1 VTRTPLRF
9 EQIGWYLRPGWS
21 GWLAGAV
28 LLIAMLA
35 GCSTKPEKT
44 VSASVV
50 EAMSAPAGENFTR
63 AVAPIEFQ
71 FPRDHGPHPEY
82 RTEWWYY
89 TGNLTDTEGTEYGY
103 QLTFFR
109 TALTPDMP
117 SRASDLAS
125 NQVYMAHF
133 ALTDGGRQEHESF
146 ERFSRGAAGLA
157 GAQGEPLF
165 KAWLEDWSATEVAP
179 GVVRLQAVTDGQ
191 QGRVAIDL
199 TLGETRPPV
208 LQGERGLHQKSP
220 EPGNASYYYS
230 LTGLASSGTITSAG
244 RTIQVS
250 GVSWMDHEF
259 GTSALTTN
267 ATGWDWFSLQ
277 LDNGA
282 ALMLYIIRTTDGS
295 RPDVKGSL
303 AWPDGT
309 QQPVTGEDFTV
320 TATGQW
326 TSPRTGVTYPSGWQ
340 VTLPAQNVTLNV
352 MPLIPDQ
359 EMDVSFVYWEGAVDV
374 IGTWGSNQVAGRGY
388 VELTGYG
395 EQGNEYQ
402 R

>member
-1 VTRTPLRF
+1 MTQTTIRF
-9 EQIGWYLRPGWS
+9 GQIYRRRRLS
-21 GWLAGAV
+21 WLAIAAA
-28 LLIAMLA
+28 LLVTLA
-35 GCSTKPEKT
+35 GCTTQPEKT

-50 EAMSAPAGENFTR
+50 EAMSAPAGDNFAR
-63 AVAPIEFQ
+63 AYAPREFS
-71 FPRDHGPHPEY
+71 FPRDHGPHPDY

-109 TALTPDMP
+109 TALTPEMP
-117 SRASDLAS
+117 ARTSDLAS

-165 KAWLEDWSATEVAP
+165 TAWLEDWSATEVEP
-179 GVVRLQAVTDGQ
+179 DVVRLQASTDGQ
-191 QGRVAIDL
+191 QGQVAIDL
-199 TLGETRPPV
+199 TLHETRPPV
-208 LQGERGLHQKSP
+208 LQGDHGLHQKGP
-220 EPGNASYYYS
+220 ERGNASYYYS
-230 LTGLASSGTITSAG
+230 LTGLESSGVITSAG
-244 RTIQVS
+244 RAIPVS

-282 ALMLYIIRTTDGS
+282 VLMLYIIRTTDGS

-309 QQPVTGEDFTV
+309 QQSVTGDDFTV
-320 TATGQW
+320 TATDQW
-326 TSPRTGVTYPSGWQ
+326 KSPRTGITYPSGWQ
-340 VTLPAQNVTLNV
+340 ITLPAENVTLNV
-352 MPLIPDQ
+352 KPLIPDQ
-359 EMDVSFVYWEGAVDV
+359 EMDVSFVYWEGAIDV
-374 IGTWGSNQVAGRGY
+374 TGTWGSDPVAGRGY
-388 VELTGYG
+388 VELTGYS
-395 EQGNEYQ
+395 EQGSNYQ

>member
-1 VTRTPLRF
+1 MTQTTIRLGQIYRHLRL
-9 EQIGWYLRPGWS
+9 GL
-21 GWLAGAV
+21 LATAAMLFV
-28 LLIAMLA
+28 LLA
-35 GCSTKPEKT
+35 GCSAQPEKT

-50 EAMSAPAGENFTR
+50 EAMSAPAGDNFAR
-63 AVAPIEFQ
+63 AYEPIEFS

-89 TGNLTDTEGTEYGY
+89 TGNLTGTEGSAYGY

-109 TALTPDMP
+109 TALAPDMP
-117 SRASDLAS
+117 PRASDLAS

-165 KAWLEDWSATEVAP
+165 EAWLEDWSATEVKP
-179 GVVRLQAVTDGQ
+179 GVVRLQAATDGQ
-191 QGRVAIDL
+191 QGPVAIDL
-199 TLGETRPPV
+199 TLRETRPPV
-208 LQGERGLHQKSP
+208 LQGDRGLHQKGP

-230 LTGLASSGTITSAG
+230 LPGLESSGVVTSAG
-244 RTIQVS
+244 RTIPVS

-282 ALMLYIIRTTDGS
+282 ALMLYIIRTTDSS

-309 QQPVTGEDFTV
+309 QQPVTGEDFAV

-326 TSPRTGVTYPSGWQ
+326 TSPRTGITYPSGWQ
-340 VTLPAQNVTLNV
+340 VDLPAQDATLNV
-352 MPLIPDQ
+352 KPLLPDQ
-359 EMDVSFVYWEGAVDV
+359 EMAVSFVYWEGAVDV
-374 IGTWGSNQVAGRGY
+374 TGTWGSSPVRGQGY

>member
-1 VTRTPLRF
+1 MTQTTIRL
-9 EQIGWYLRPGWS
+9 EQIYRHLRLGL
-21 GWLAGAV
+21 LAAAAMLFV
-28 LLIAMLA
+28 LLA
-35 GCSTKPEKT
+35 GCSAQPEKT

-50 EAMSAPAGENFTR
+50 EAMSAPAGDNFAR
-63 AVAPIEFQ
+63 AYAPIEFS

-89 TGNLTDTEGTEYGY
+89 TGNLTGTEGSAYGY

-109 TALTPDMP
+109 TALAPDMP
-117 SRASDLAS
+117 PRASDLAS

-165 KAWLEDWSATEVAP
+165 EAWLEDWSATEVEP
-179 GVVRLQAVTDGQ
+179 GVVRLQAATEGQ
-191 QGRVAIDL
+191 QGPVAIDL
-199 TLGETRPPV
+199 TLRETRPPV
-208 LQGERGLHQKSP
+208 LQGDRGLHQKGP

-230 LTGLASSGTITSAG
+230 LPGLDSSGVVTSAS
-244 RTIQVS
+244 RTIPVS

-282 ALMLYIIRTTDGS
+282 ALMLYIIRTTDSS

-326 TSPRTGVTYPSGWQ
+326 TSPRTGITYPSGWQ
-340 VTLPAQNVTLNV
+340 VDLPAQDATLNV
-352 MPLIPDQ
+352 KPLLPDQ

-374 IGTWGSNQVAGRGY
+374 TGTWGSSPVRGQGY
-388 VELTGYG
+388 VELTGYS